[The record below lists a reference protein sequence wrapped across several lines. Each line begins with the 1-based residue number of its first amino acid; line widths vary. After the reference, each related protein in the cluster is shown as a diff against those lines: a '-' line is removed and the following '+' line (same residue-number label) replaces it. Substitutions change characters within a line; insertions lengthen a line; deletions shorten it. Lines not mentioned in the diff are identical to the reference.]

1 MLHSGLYY
9 TLSNMKS
16 HLYKITHIL
25 VLMLLFSLKQEIM
38 TYNQAWTETSQ
49 SKVLNN
55 ISCGKI
61 RELTLLNTPKYET
74 LFTNSTK
81 KIKERFL

>member
-1 MLHSGLYY
+1 
-9 TLSNMKS
+9 
-16 HLYKITHIL
+16 
-25 VLMLLFSLKQEIM
+25 M

-74 LFTNSTK
+74 LFTNSAK